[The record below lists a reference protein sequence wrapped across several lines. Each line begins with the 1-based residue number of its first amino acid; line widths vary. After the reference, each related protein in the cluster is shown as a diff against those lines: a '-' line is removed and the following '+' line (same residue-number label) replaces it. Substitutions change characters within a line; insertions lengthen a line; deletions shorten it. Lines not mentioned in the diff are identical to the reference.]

1 MYCRERNH
9 DLMRDLAAYEPMAEG
24 LKIQEIRHDHEKAL
38 VGFPITSLLA
48 IDPVKGRKEGKSLR
62 E

>member
-1 MYCRERNH
+1 
-9 DLMRDLAAYEPMAEG
+9 MRDLAAYEPMAEG

-48 IDPVKGRKEGKSLR
+48 IDPVKGRKENL
-62 E
+62 

>member
-24 LKIQEIRHDHEKAL
+24 LKIQEIRHDQGACWISDY
-38 VGFPITSLLA
+38 FA
-48 IDPVKGRKEGKSLR
+48 IGDRSGERKEGKSLR